1 MSNRKWN
8 LSIVILFIIFACLM
22 LSFLFSMLR
31 IRELIQPLR
40 STVGSDSIARHVV
53 LISQELDNPYWRSIE
68 DGARRAAEQY
78 DMNLEYMGPFRINPD
93 EQIKRL
99 EKAIA
104 AKADA
109 IVIQGINDP
118 HYRTLI
124 DTAIDQGIPVMTIDT
139 DEPGSQRLSYV
150 GTDNLEAGKR
160 MGELVVQSIHEQR
173 LVEQISIG
181 VLIGDESADNQQ
193 LRLQGFRS
201 VIHQYDNLSI
211 AEVKSSNISR
221 LQAAEQAEY
230 ILLHHPEVTYMV
242 GLSSLDGIGILEA
255 VQRAPSQRN
264 EQGINIFAFDDL
276 AETKEAITQCQIV
289 STIVQQPNRMGY
301 DAISLIHDF
310 FQGKPLQQQHFT
322 AITVLD
328 RRTSTVSEEV
338 VCP

>member
-8 LSIVILFIIFACLM
+8 LSIVILFVIFACLM
-22 LSFLFSMLR
+22 LSFLFSMLH
-31 IRELIQPLR
+31 IRELIQPLK
-40 STVGSDSIARHVV
+40 STDGSDSIPRHVV

-68 DGARRAAEQY
+68 EGARGAAQKY
-78 DMNLEYMGPFRINPD
+78 GMDLEYMGPFRINPD

-109 IVIQGINDP
+109 VIIQGINDP

-124 DTAIDQGIPVMTIDT
+124 DKATDQGIPVITIDT

-150 GTDNLEAGKR
+150 GTDNLDAGKR
-160 MGELVVQSIHEQR
+160 MGELIVQSIHEQP
-173 LVEQISIG
+173 LVEQVSIG
-181 VLIGDESADNQQ
+181 VLIGNESADNQQ

-201 VIHQYDNLSI
+201 VISQYDNLSI

-230 ILLHHPEVTYMV
+230 ILLHHPEVSYMV

-255 VQRAPSQRN
+255 VQRVPAHGK
-264 EQGINIFAFDDL
+264 GINIFAFDDL

-310 FQGKPLQQQHFT
+310 FQGKALQQQHFT

-328 RRTSTVSEEV
+328 RRTSAVSEEV
-338 VCP
+338 VYP